1 MIQHLCDIE
10 TKQERKGNVVL
21 KSMHVNTDFLK
32 PWSKWTKYK
41 NQPINPTPTLPQ
53 NGPNFLIFPIYLYH
67 ITFRTQKNA

>member
-41 NQPINPTPTLPQ
+41 NQPINPTPTLPK
-53 NGPNFLIFPIYLYH
+53 NGPNFVIFPIYLYKNPP
-67 ITFRTQKNA
+67 IT